1 MLFNSL
7 FLLPMLY
14 QQPGEPPLSQL
25 QSFQN
30 KVVSNKDGKSSDL
43 PWSFPKQHLKCEPLG
58 VHHSPFTTY
67 LTFPFAQQ
75 LYICF
80 LYKLTSLSNCRGI
93 LDNQSSTQHL
103 LQPDAVLLTA
113 LSQKTKV
120 EVSQTGWYETSDPSS
135 TSAASWSWE
144 KKETVLLSFVI
155 APFPH
160 WSPPTLFFPP
170 STTAL
175 RK

>member
-1 MLFNSL
+1 MHVSYNFLQHRNFLEMLFNSL

-75 LYICF
+75 LYRCF

-113 LSQKTKV
+113 LSQKTKI

-160 WSPPTLFFPP
+160 
-170 STTAL
+170 
-175 RK
+175 